1 MFSEKP
7 FQVFYTVISW
17 TRCNHNN
24 SAQSQS
30 RDIRL
35 YLQQSDHISSN
46 ITMTTPRDESSHVLH
61 IGFDDTD
68 SVSSGCTTHL
78 AFKIVQYLLNQ
89 QSRFIDYPLL
99 IRLNPNVPWKT
110 RGNGAVCLRIQ
121 TSKHRMIVEYI
132 KQAIEHS
139 SETATGTNP
148 AVAFLRNEQVP
159 NPLKDL
165 SRTALFDI
173 VTIQYAEKIAQ
184 ENGIEYYSFGNGQGL
199 VGSLAAI
206 GCLLRH
212 DHTFEAIAYRKI
224 KNCGTVRVVDAS
236 RVRQYSKNTF
246 PNTFNN
252 YDEEHSRV
260 LITPHGPDP
269 VFCGIR
275 GENPDVVVR
284 SLKELQIQEELHGY
298 MVFRSNQG
306 TNMHLQNELTLKR
319 LKTFSAGYIQC
330 KVSKT
335 PHPIPG
341 GHVIFEV
348 QDENRLTSLAAVYE
362 PTGLT
367 NLALRLDVGDTIEI
381 GCSVRGST
389 SKFPKILNIEY
400 ILVLGLNEIY
410 RSFNP
415 VCQSCGKRMK
425 SEGRNK
431 GFQCDKCGF
440 KDIHSNKIHVIQNRN
455 LSKGLYVPISSAHR
469 HLTKPIQ
476 RYGMEKKFFNPNA
489 ELKLPSEWFCCSPTL
504 DHLLNL
510 PNKYAR

>member
-1 MFSEKP
+1 M
-7 FQVFYTVISW
+7 T
-17 TRCNHNN
+17 T
-24 SAQSQS
+24 S
-30 RDIRL
+30 RD
-35 YLQQSDHISSN
+35 QSSDI
-46 ITMTTPRDESSHVLH
+46 LH

-78 AFKIVQYLLNQ
+78 AFKIVQYLLNL

-121 TSKHRMIVEYI
+121 TRKHRRIVEYI

-139 SETATGTNP
+139 SETASGTNP
-148 AVAFLRNEQVP
+148 AVAFLTEEQVP
-159 NPLKDL
+159 NSLKDL
-165 SRTALFDI
+165 SRIALFDI
-173 VTIQYAEKIAQ
+173 VTAQYAEKIAQ
-184 ENGIEYYSFGNGQGL
+184 ENGIEYYSFGSGQGL

-224 KNCGTVRVVDAS
+224 QNCGTVRVVDAS

-252 YDEEHSRV
+252 YDEKRRRV

-275 GENPDVVVR
+275 GENPDVVVE
-284 SLKELQIQEELHGY
+284 SLKELQIQEELDGY

-306 TNMHLQNELTLKR
+306 TNMHLQNELKLKG

-330 KVSKT
+330 KISKT

-348 QDENRLTSLAAVYE
+348 QDENRLTSPAAVYE

-367 NLALRLDVGDTIEI
+367 NLALGLDVGDTIEI

-389 SKFPKILNIEY
+389 SKFSKTLNIEY
-400 ILVLGLNEIY
+400 ILVLTLNEIH
-410 RSFNP
+410 RTFNP
-415 VCQSCGKRMK
+415 ICQSCGKRMK

-440 KDIHSNKIHVIQNRN
+440 KDRDSNKIYVIQNRN
-455 LSKGLYVPISSAHR
+455 VSKGLYVPLSSAHR

-476 RYGMEKKFFNPNA
+476 RYGMEKSFFNPYPQ
-489 ELKLPSEWFCCSPTL
+489 LKLYSEWFCSSHTL
-504 DHLLNL
+504 NHSLNIY
-510 PNKYAR
+510 K

>member
-1 MFSEKP
+1 M
-7 FQVFYTVISW
+7 I
-17 TRCNHNN
+17 
-24 SAQSQS
+24 
-30 RDIRL
+30 
-35 YLQQSDHISSN
+35 
-46 ITMTTPRDESSHVLH
+46 TPREKSSAIIH

-68 SVSSGCTTHL
+68 SVTSGCTTHL
-78 AFKIVQYLLNQ
+78 AFKIVRYLLNLE
-89 QSRFIDYPLL
+89 SKFIDYPLL
-99 IRLNPNVPWKT
+99 VRLNPNVPWKT

-121 TSKHRMIVEYI
+121 TRNQRRIVEYI
-132 KQAIEHS
+132 KQVIEHS
-139 SETATGTNP
+139 SETGRDTNP
-148 AVAFLRNEQVP
+148 AVAFLTQEQVP
-159 NPLKDL
+159 KSLEDL
-165 SRTALFDI
+165 SRIALFDI
-173 VTIQYAEKIAQ
+173 VSVQFAEKIAQ
-184 ENGIEYYSFGNGQGL
+184 ENGIEYYSFGTGQGL
-199 VGSLAAI
+199 IGSMAAI
-206 GCLLRH
+206 GCLLRD
-212 DHTFEAIAYRKI
+212 DHTFEVIAYRKI

-252 YDEEHSRV
+252 YDEKHRRI

-284 SLKELQIQEELHGY
+284 SLKALQIQEELDGY

-306 TNMHLQNELTLKR
+306 TNMHLQNELKLKR
-319 LKTFSAGYIQC
+319 LKRFGAGYIKC

-348 QDENRLTSLAAVYE
+348 QDKNGLTSPAAVYE

-367 NLALRLDVGDTIEI
+367 SLALSLDVGDTIEI

-400 ILVLGLNEIY
+400 ILVIALNEIR

-415 VCQSCGKRMK
+415 LCQSCGKRMK

-431 GFQCDKCGF
+431 GFQCDRCGF
-440 KDIHSNKIHVIQNRN
+440 IDRRGNKVYMVQTR
-455 LSKGLYVPISSAHR
+455 SVSEGLYVPVSGAHR

-476 RYGMEKKFFNPNA
+476 RYGMEKKFFNPCSQ
-489 ELKLPSEWFCCSPTL
+489 LKLYSEWFCSTPTL
-504 DHLLNL
+504 NHCLNIS
-510 PNKYAR
+510 R